1 MPCLKEASMA
11 NLHAT
16 EMAEAVCSDTIQI
29 YGGVGETKDV
39 PV

>member
-1 MPCLKEASMA
+1 
-11 NLHAT
+11 
-16 EMAEAVCSDTIQI
+16 MAEAVCSDTIQI